1 MSDGLSPSQPSK
13 PVRLERAL
21 GRWDLT
27 AIGVN
32 QTIGAGVFFVPA
44 LVAGHV
50 GPWSPILFLAIGVS
64 TLLVALCFAEV
75 GSRFDGTGGPY
86 LYTRAAFGRFFS
98 FEIGWMQWFMRVTAQ
113 ASVINGLVLALGFY
127 WPNITGGAGR
137 VAIITGVIVSL
148 AAVNVRG
155 VRQAAWV
162 VDMLTIGKLIPLAIF
177 ILVGMFFVDVARVT
191 PTEPITTSDALAG
204 ALLLIFIFGGFDVI
218 PVPAGESR
226 DPKRHVPFALVMT
239 VVGIT
244 GINTLVAVV
253 AVGTLPTLASSETP
267 LADAALA
274 FMGVSGA
281 LLVGIGS
288 VISIAGNT
296 ANQIL
301 TGSRTLYALAENGD
315 LPRVLGRV
323 HRSYHTPANT
333 IIFTAG
339 VALVLA
345 LSGSFA
351 ALAAASALA
360 RLLIYV
366 GVCAST
372 LRLRRST
379 VHQKLH
385 PAQYIL
391 PFGAVIPALA
401 ILSALLIVL
410 GLTMQHIVTG
420 LAALVAGAALFWWRV
435 RVEGRGETEKPDA
448 GA

>member
-1 MSDGLSPSQPSK
+1 MPS
-13 PVRLERAL
+13 E
-21 GRWDLT
+21 
-27 AIGVN
+27 
-32 QTIGAGVFFVPA
+32 
-44 LVAGHV
+44 
-50 GPWSPILFLAIGVS
+50 
-64 TLLVALCFAEV
+64 LLVYVNGQLVPRSEAQV
-75 GSRFDGTGGPY
+75 SVFDAGFQSGDGIW
-86 LYTRAAFGRFFS
+86 
-98 FEIGWMQWFMRVTAQ
+98 E
-113 ASVINGLVLALGFY
+113 GLRIY
-127 WPNITGGAGR
+127 HGR
-137 VAIITGVIVSL
+137 VFELDAHMNRLCDSAKALSMEV
-148 AAVNVRG
+148 
-155 VRQAAWV
+155 
-162 VDMLTIGKLIPLAIF
+162 PLSRPQ
-177 ILVGMFFVDVARVT
+177 LVGMFFVDVARVT

-339 VALVLA
+339 AALVLA

-379 VHQKLH
+379 VHQKLN

-420 LAALVAGAALFWWRV
+420 LAALVAGAVLFWWRV